1 MCDLLPVINLKE
13 INPTLSDN
21 NLRILS
27 ERLAAFDNIPFPR
40 VGDYIRL
47 PCGDL
52 RRFTHDWAG
61 GLQTTVQRD
70 KDHYSAS
77 FYLSSDGYVS
87 FSGSLDSVIKR
98 DNIHRTD
105 KTKIGGFWFFS
116 DDQVRAHNG
125 VQVCLPCRVY
135 ECREGGDV

>member
-1 MCDLLPVINLKE
+1 MCDLLPVADLKE

-27 ERLAAFDNIPFPR
+27 ERLAAFDTITSPR

-47 PCGDL
+47 QDGDL
-52 RRFTHDWAG
+52 RRFTHDWAD
-61 GLQTTVQRD
+61 GLQTTVQRG

-77 FYLSSDGYVS
+77 FYLSGNGYAD
-87 FSGSLDSVIKR
+87 FSGSLDPVINR
-98 DNIHRTD
+98 DKIHGTSE
-105 KTKIGGFWFFS
+105 TEIGGFWFFS

-125 VQVCLPCRVY
+125 VQVRIPCRVY
-135 ECREGGDV
+135 EYRE